1 MGVGRRGRN
10 RHSIHALS
18 LADRRCECLDG
29 GSSSLVCFREQ
40 PGGQHGRAS
49 QRGGRVA
56 EMTQNTG
63 ASIFLAISRAR
74 AQQTLENTLNL
85 VVLPLKW
92 LAGPWN

>member
-10 RHSIHALS
+10 RHSVHALRG
-18 LADRRCECLDG
+18 ADRRCECPDV
-29 GSSSLVCFREQ
+29 GSSSLVCLKVRMAE
-40 PGGQHGRAS
+40 GS

-63 ASIFLAISRAR
+63 ASIFPAVSRAR

-92 LAGPWN
+92 LAGPWC